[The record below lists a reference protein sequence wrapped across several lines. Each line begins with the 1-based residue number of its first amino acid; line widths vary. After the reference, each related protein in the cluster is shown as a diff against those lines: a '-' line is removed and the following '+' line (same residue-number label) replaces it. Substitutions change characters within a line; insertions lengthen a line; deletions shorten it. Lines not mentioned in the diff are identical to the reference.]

1 MPGIYYISLVSRT
14 SKSNIFVL
22 PLAVTLIPI
31 SLGWAQDPKSINDL
45 AACINEKLVN
55 QGNVDISAAVE
66 KCMPQGCKVT
76 ASMSTFS
83 AQPACGIANTLLPR
97 VYLNCPGPS
106 AGLRFRPTFTLCPDN
121 ANRIEVGEDVPPIAP
136 SPAVPLQMANFP
148 IPMNEP
154 ILHELSDYLNTSN
167 NNLRC
172 TRCHGNASPA
182 ITGDSPLLSS
192 PFDPFSVQRR
202 NLLPLIIYSN
212 EPTRKALIAPL
223 GTVSGLPV
231 TAQTLDQICA
241 RIQST
246 LEDNP
251 FSYGTAAPTQALC
264 KALASYTTKRSCGN
278 GVLNTRCSG
287 VTGGGI
293 FVQNGVTSTVT
304 LEFSGQPVF
313 DPESPERLTFKAN
326 DVDGTLTAVNS
337 STQTTIAAV
346 ALSALE
352 EIEGADGDGVQGD
365 GNYAFSGT
373 GKAWMNGVAT
383 AIAVRISFNKAND
396 LTRVAITSPAE
407 TEFYA
412 GGTAVGVRFTVTSTV
427 PVIPS
432 TEPIST
438 SPPQARAPR

>member
-1 MPGIYYISLVSRT
+1 VSGT
-14 SKSNIFVL
+14 FQSNICVL
-22 PLAVTLIPI
+22 LAAGVVVAIP
-31 SLGWAQDPKSINDL
+31 LGWAQGPTSINEL
-45 AACINEKLVN
+45 SACINEKLVN
-55 QGNVDISAAVE
+55 QGNVDMSVAVE

-121 ANRIEVGEDVPPIAP
+121 ANRIEVGEDVAPIAP
-136 SPAVPLQMANFP
+136 SPAVPLQMANIA

-154 ILHELSDYLNTSN
+154 ILHELSGYLNTSN

-182 ITGDSPLLSS
+182 ATGDTPLLSV
-192 PFDPFSVQRR
+192 PFDPFSIQRR

-212 EPTRKALIAPL
+212 EPTRKALIAPV
-223 GTVSGLPV
+223 GTASGLPV
-231 TAQTLDQICA
+231 KVQTIDQICA

-264 KALASYTTKRSCGN
+264 KALANYTNKRSCGN
-278 GVLNTRCSG
+278 GVPNARCSG

-313 DPESPERLTFKAN
+313 DAKSAERLTFKAN
-326 DVDGTLTAVNS
+326 DVDGSLTAVNS

-346 ALSALE
+346 VLSALDE
-352 EIEGADGDGVQGD
+352 VEGADGEGLKGD
-365 GNYAFSGT
+365 GNYAFTGT
-373 GKAWMNGVAT
+373 GKAWVNGVTT
-383 AIAVRISFNKAND
+383 AIVVRISYNKAND
-396 LTRVAITSPAE
+396 LTRVSITNPAE

-412 GGTAVGVRFTVTSTV
+412 GGTAVGVRFTVTSTD
-427 PVIPS
+427 PVIAS
-432 TEPIST
+432 TEPPGESAPT
-438 SPPQARAPR
+438 NPSPARTPR